1 MKSKGKIFLL
11 DDEEL
16 IVAVLSKALKKEGYE
31 IYAATET
38 IDIMY
43 KIK

>member
-16 IVAVLSKALKKEGYE
+16 IVTVLSKALKKEGYE
-31 IYAATET
+31 ISAATGT
-38 IDIMY
+38 SGSS
-43 KIK
+43 KP